1 MDRRDFIKQSLITGV
16 GGFLL
21 TQLPFLNKLEAKN
34 TINKI
39 IKTRTISQIL
49 GKC

>member
-34 TINKI
+34 TINHAKR
-39 IKTRTISQIL
+39 RTISQIL
-49 GKC
+49 GKY